1 MIAHSQYETPMV
13 PVSELRVGMYVI
25 LTSWMD
31 HPFMKSQFLIESKS
45 QIKQIVESGYRNV
58 RVDPS
63 KSIFQEIADTGKKE
77 TAEAGNKENSQD
89 NKEIEAPHEWDP
101 EDLVPPEFRS
111 ILADRNMDPRAKA
124 AAIKKYS
131 LAMMKMLHEDPKA
144 DNIQAVKSGV
154 YDIVDVI
161 LDEEE
166 TASQL
171 ISMTEHDTYT
181 YTHSVNVGMLSIM
194 LARRVLDLEEHDLRE
209 LGAGFFLH
217 DLGKVRVDPA
227 IINKRGRLAKDEM
240 EQMRKHPLFGYQIL
254 KGNKQLSEEIGHIV
268 MHHHERVDG
277 KGYPQGL
284 ARDEIHIYARICSI
298 ADVYDALTSKRSYKK
313 SLKPFNALV
322 VMRNEMLGH
331 IQKDIFEHLVLMLHG
346 SIRE

>member
-1 MIAHSQYETPMV
+1 VGDVITHSQYETPMV

-25 LTSWMD
+25 LTSWID
-31 HPFMKSQFLIESKS
+31 HPFLKSQFLIESKS

-63 KSIFQEIADTGKKE
+63 KSIVREMEDAGKQESIPE
-77 TAEAGNKENSQD
+77 RREME
-89 NKEIEAPHEWDP
+89 PPPEWDP
-101 EDLVPPEFRS
+101 EDLVPPEFRI
-111 ILADRNMDPRAKA
+111 ILADRNIEPRAKA

-144 DNIQAVKSGV
+144 ENIQAVKSGV

-166 TASQL
+166 TANQL

-181 YTHSVNVGMLSIM
+181 YTHSVNVGMFSIM
-194 LARRVLDLEEHDLRE
+194 LAKRVLDLQEHDLRE

-227 IINKRGRLAKDEM
+227 IINKRGRLTKDELD
-240 EQMRKHPLFGYQIL
+240 QIKKHPRFGYQIL
-254 KGNKQLSEEIGHIV
+254 KSSRQLSEEVGHIV
-268 MHHHERVDG
+268 MQHHERVDG

-298 ADVYDALTSKRSYKK
+298 ADVYDALTSKRSYKR
-313 SLKPFNALV
+313 SLNPFNALV